1 MSGGIIINK
10 DKIQLSVIFS
20 LAKFFPGLFALS
32 AKTNPLPLT
41 IFGIWLL
48 ILLLMIEE
56 IL

>member
-1 MSGGIIINK
+1 MSGGTIISK
-10 DKIQLSVIFS
+10 DKIQLYVIF
-20 LAKFFPGLFALS
+20 LLVKFFPGLCAQS

-48 ILLLMIEE
+48 ILLPMIEV